1 MSRQWL
7 ASGVVEAPV
16 QAVFAALLAVG
27 PAAGAHPNPAN
38 PAAPAAPDG
47 VVRYEASAGDGG
59 YTVFVE
65 VDPNRHTLAVH
76 GHWWYRGVYA
86 VRECQQGSL
95 IEYRVRN
102 VATRAR
108 WAVPLMQRRLPEQMR
123 RDLAALLQ
131 TIGRHLNCLAY
142 AHPDTPY

>member
-1 MSRQWL
+1 MSRQWF

-27 PAAGAHPNPAN
+27 PAAGAHPK
-38 PAAPAAPDG
+38 PAAPADPDG
-47 VVRYEASAGDGG
+47 VLRYEASVGDAGH
-59 YTVFVE
+59 TVFVE
-65 VDPNRHTLAVH
+65 VDPHRHTLAVQ

-86 VRECQQGSL
+86 VHECPQGSL

-131 TIGRHLNCLAY
+131 TIGQHLNCATH
-142 AHPDTPY
+142 ANPDAPH